1 MSRPIDAED
10 RQKPQK
16 LIVRENRNN
25 SDAYHLYCPIC
36 KWPVG
41 EWYARSRWARMRT
54 MENAVMLIIGLEVL
68 AVGVY
73 FLPKAWAYDHREED
87 YLDDSVWF
95 LLPTS
100 IVFIGFLW
108 SVNFLYELVG
118 WLASPTAKAVFE
130 IVHLVK

>member
-1 MSRPIDAED
+1 MSEEVNAIINNLCD
-10 RQKPQK
+10 K
-16 LIVRENRNN
+16 LGTSAKLLIPE
-25 SDAYHLYCPIC
+25 L
-36 KWPVG
+36 
-41 EWYARSRWARMRT
+41 ARMRI
-54 MENAVMLIIGLEVL
+54 MENAVMLIIGLAVL

-108 SVNFLYELVG
+108 SVNLLYELVG